1 MYTRTGKLA
10 LAAAVIL
17 IVLGGVTFWPSG
29 DGKWWLQPPAA
40 WGQGIIE
47 SLEKINVLIY
57 REGNAF
63 VGDYGSTHVSGNWDQ
78 LFTAP
83 DRQRRDRYFHDTLV
97 GTTWKV
103 PGEPGYV
110 LKYEVSYEF
119 QCYTIETRAASESR
133 SDPVELLRHYVNLLD
148 KADRILDPQTF
159 EGKECV
165 GFEIKAAEY
174 GGSPKQPIDRIWFA
188 KDTKLPVRI
197 EHHGIPIT
205 GQPDQT
211 LTRIHDQFQ
220 YASEV
225 SVDLFEPQIPE
236 GFVNERPDTI
246 RKARERQ
253 EKGEMVYAN
262 VPAGLKKEVFAA
274 FRKMATV
281 AYTEGGR
288 RFFGSRDAWRVD
300 YPEGDHIRKA
310 TWHVIHKSDD
320 LPTNLDFND
329 KGFRLVDTTVDYDDR
344 TFEQVERSRTG
355 WHGHPMDN
363 IAFLLGL
370 MDRADRFYESQEVDG
385 VTCFGFDV
393 SAKKYGT
400 NPDGAFHRV
409 WLDAATRLPVRTETH
424 WPNSNGAGVHVTV
437 REQFQWDPTLPE
449 DFFTPQIPP
458 GFVQIEK

>member
-10 LAAAVIL
+10 LAAAVVV
-17 IVLGGVTFWPSG
+17 IVLGGVTFWPTG
-29 DGKWWLQPPAA
+29 NGQWWLEPPAA

-63 VGDYGSTHVSGNWDQ
+63 VGGYGSTHVSGSWNQ

-97 GTTWKV
+97 GTTWEV
-103 PGEPGYV
+103 PGEPGYI
-110 LKYEVSYEF
+110 LKYDVSYEF
-119 QCYTIETRAASESR
+119 QCYTIETYAASESR

-165 GFEIKAAEY
+165 GFEIEAAKYE
-174 GGSPKQPIDRIWFA
+174 GSPKQPIDRIWFA

-205 GQPDQT
+205 DQPEQT
-211 LTRIHDQFQ
+211 LTQIQDQFQ

-225 SVDLFEPQIPE
+225 PIDLFEPCIPE
-236 GFVNERPDTI
+236 GFVNEHPGVI

-262 VPAGLKKEVFAA
+262 VPPGLKDEVFAA
-274 FRKMATV
+274 FREMATV
-281 AYTEGGR
+281 TYGEGGR
-288 RFFGSRDAWRVD
+288 LFSVSRNAWRVD
-300 YPEGDHIRKA
+300 HLDGDRVRK
-310 TWHVIHKSDD
+310 TEWHVTHKSDD

-329 KGFRLVDTTVDYDDR
+329 KGFRLVETVVDYDAR
-344 TFEQVERSRTG
+344 TFKQIEHRRTEL
-355 WHGHPMDN
+355 HRHPMDHM
-363 IAFLLGL
+363 AFVIGF
-370 MDRADRFYESQEVDG
+370 MDQADRFYESREIDG

-409 WLDAATRLPVRTETH
+409 WFDAATNLPVRMETH
-424 WPNSNGAGVHVTV
+424 WPNSNGAGVNVTV
-437 REQFQWDPTLPE
+437 REQFHWDPTLPE
-449 DFFTPQIPP
+449 DFLTPQVPP
-458 GFVQIEK
+458 GFQKIEK